1 MFTFILFRAMCR
13 VVSAHDNGLGR
24 SGRSGW
30 PADKVGM
37 QVTMEALG
45 TMFSSARNIMSWLA
59 DSARAVAATGEPVS
73 WHTPLGLPIVQ
84 PYRRKAGPLLLFH
97 SPHPCMGKPSYHIL
111 ARRGLVSGMCL
122 PCQVAMHGA
131 YSRMAAGFAKSHRE
145 FPAL

>member
-1 MFTFILFRAMCR
+1 MSCILSFSEQRA
-13 VVSAHDNGLGR
+13 GLSLLTTMAQAGV
-24 SGRSGW
+24 GATGW

-84 PYRRKAGPLLLFH
+84 PYRRKAGPLAVF
-97 SPHPCMGKPSYHIL
+97 
-111 ARRGLVSGMCL
+111 
-122 PCQVAMHGA
+122 
-131 YSRMAAGFAKSHRE
+131 
-145 FPAL
+145 